1 MKKEQMSFA
10 ENFKDK
16 THKLF
21 AISCLGL
28 SLLPIANMTTK
39 TAWAIGY
46 NPAMEKQNTQ
56 KYISA
61 KHQQWILFNVDKELS
76 EVIPQSPKTYQ
87 ATALHK
93 MLSTNFA
100 HKGFPSEV
108 KTTNGYD
115 ENGNLKMN
123 SLKQPLT
130 QPKKMVLADLCRYYY
145 FSFTPQEKFT
155 PIDSKDAE
163 DIQLETIDNKS
174 QKLNYFDYIK
184 LINLIKDN
192 PNLSDSQRQKKL
204 ISIETDIQNSIQA
217 LYGYKN
223 SNNQNS
229 NSNNLNAWGGN
240 KTVTIPFNSN
250 NYTYLQLLAA
260 YKKTGQVNDVLAFY
274 NSIFDTLAAIKQYA
288 VEVRQG
294 DTNATININKYTNE
308 LNTSYNKVDKSL
320 IQPMI
325 EVERQQLSQQ
335 DANKKAAQWQ
345 TNQLGN
351 LGLTDKNQTEGI
363 SDDDSDSDTSN

>member
-1 MKKEQMSFA
+1 MKKEQTSFA
-10 ENFKDK
+10 ENVKNK

-46 NPAMEKQNTQ
+46 NPAMEKQDTQ

-76 EVIPQSPKTYQ
+76 EVIPQAPTTYK

-100 HKGFPSEV
+100 HKGFPSKV

-115 ENGNLKMN
+115 SDGNLKMN

-145 FSFTPQEKFT
+145 FSFTPQAQFT

-163 DIQLETIDNKS
+163 NIQVETIDNKN

-184 LINLIKDN
+184 LINLIKNN

-204 ISIETDIQNSIQA
+204 ILIETDIQNSIQA

-229 NSNNLNAWGGN
+229 NSNNLTAWGGN
-240 KTVTIPFNSN
+240 KTVTIPFNSTD
-250 NYTYLQLLAA
+250 YTYLQLLAA
-260 YKKTGQVNDVLAFY
+260 YQKTGQVNDVLAFY

-294 DTNATININKYTNE
+294 DTNAKINVNKYTNE
-308 LNTSYNKVDKSL
+308 INTAYSQVDKSL

-351 LGLTDKNQTEGI
+351 LGLTDKSQVDT
-363 SDDDSDSDTSN
+363 DADDSDSDTSN